1 MIGKN
6 NWRMNRRCN
15 ILSAMRYADIA
26 AHYRVKRQVDLARK
40 LGTVQS
46 VMSQWRTKGV
56 PWQWQCQLQVETRG
70 KLKAVRDHA
79 PK

>member
-1 MIGKN
+1 
-6 NWRMNRRCN
+6 
-15 ILSAMRYADIA
+15 
-26 AHYRVKRQVDLARK
+26 
-40 LGTVQS
+40 
-46 VMSQWRTKGV
+46 MSQWRTKGV